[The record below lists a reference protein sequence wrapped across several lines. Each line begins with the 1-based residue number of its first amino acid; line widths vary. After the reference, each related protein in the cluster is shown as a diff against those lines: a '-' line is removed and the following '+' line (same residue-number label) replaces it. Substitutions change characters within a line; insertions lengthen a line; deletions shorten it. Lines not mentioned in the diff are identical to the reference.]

1 MAAKKKPVNSAK
13 PRSAPKT
20 ATKKAATAKK
30 AGAKETPAVAA
41 ATVKKAT
48 KKGPAKKGAAKTS
61 AKKISPKAAP
71 KTAPTKATKKVSPK
85 KAATK
90 TAPTKATPTK
100 ATKKTAPTKATKKV
114 SPKKAAT
121 KSATPAGLAQQ
132 LRKLLEGE
140 DAKAIHA
147 KGLELFSAITQGTK
161 GELHLGLLAVAFRRA
176 GELGH
181 AEAWVDFGQC
191 LQNGWGVD
199 ADEEA
204 ALAAYAKAA
213 SMGSDQGAYALAANA
228 YWHQADF
235 AAAQTWAKKAL
246 RGGDPVGAV
255 HYLLGRMAFLG
266 QGVRANKKKSYALHE
281 TAAKRGDSDAMF
293 ELFAMASTGEG
304 TKKDEP
310 TAVVWLMEAAKRNHP
325 RALFNLGSFHSM
337 GTFGFAEDL
346 EAAAKFFEAAS
357 ENGHGRASATLG
369 TMYLGGKGVRASKK
383 KADEFFAR
391 ATAQGFDVQEFLEAL
406 G

>member
-1 MAAKKKPVNSAK
+1 MAAKKKPLATAK
-13 PRSAPKT
+13 PRSAPKNSAVT
-20 ATKKAATAKK
+20 TKKSTTADKPATAKK
-30 AGAKETPAVAA
+30 AAPKPATAKKPAAKKAPA
-41 ATVKKAT
+41 ATAPTAKKPAAKKATPKPAVKKA
-48 KKGPAKKGAAKTS
+48 K
-61 AKKISPKAAP
+61 KAAP
-71 KTAPTKATKKVSPK
+71 KPAAK
-85 KAATK
+85 KAA
-90 TAPTKATPTK
+90 
-100 ATKKTAPTKATKKV
+100 
-114 SPKKAAT
+114 PKPAKGG
-121 KSATPAGLAQQ
+121 TPAGLAQQ

-140 DAKAIHA
+140 DAPSIHA
-147 KGLELFSAITQGTK
+147 KGVELFSAITQGTK

-199 ADEEA
+199 PDEEA

-228 YWHQADF
+228 YWHQQDF
-235 AAAQTWAKKAL
+235 AAAQAWAKKAL

-255 HYLLGRMAFLG
+255 HYLLGRMAFHG
-266 QGVRANKKKSYALHE
+266 QGVRANKKKSYELHE

-293 ELFAMASTGEG
+293 ELFAMASTGQG

-325 RALFNLGSFHSM
+325 RALFNLGAFHAM
-337 GTFGFAEDL
+337 GSFGFAEDL
-346 EAAAKFFEAAS
+346 EAAASFYEAAS

-369 TMYLGGKGVRASKK
+369 TMYLGGKGVRKSDK
-383 KADEFFAR
+383 KAAEFFER
-391 ATAQGFDVQEFLEAL
+391 AEAQGFDVQEFLEGL

>member
-1 MAAKKKPVNSAK
+1 MAAKKKPLNSSK
-13 PRSAPKT
+13 PRSAAGKVAPRAAATPKEASGKKTPAKAASAKRAAAT
-20 ATKKAATAKK
+20 AKETTKRSTAAPTAKKPTAKKATAKK
-30 AGAKETPAVAA
+30 AT
-41 ATVKKAT
+41 
-48 KKGPAKKGAAKTS
+48 
-61 AKKISPKAAP
+61 AKKISTTAA
-71 KTAPTKATKKVSPK
+71 TGK
-85 KAATK
+85 KAPAK
-90 TAPTKATPTK
+90 SPAKAK
-100 ATKKTAPTKATKKV
+100 
-114 SPKKAAT
+114 
-121 KSATPAGLAQQ
+121 TPAGLAQE

-140 DAKAIHA
+140 DAKAIHT
-147 KGLELFSAITQGTK
+147 KGVELFSAITQGTK

-191 LQNGWGVD
+191 LQNGWGVV

-235 AAAQTWAKKAL
+235 AAAQAWAKKAL

-255 HYLLGRMAFLG
+255 HYLLGRMAFHG

-337 GTFGFAEDL
+337 GSFGFGQDL
-346 EAAAKFFEAAS
+346 EAAARFFEAAS
-357 ENGHGRASATLG
+357 ESGHGRASATLG

-383 KADEFFAR
+383 KAQEFFAR
-391 ATAQGFDVQEFLEAL
+391 ATAQGFDVQEFLEGL

>member
-71 KTAPTKATKKVSPK
+71 
-85 KAATK
+85 
-90 TAPTKATPTK
+90 
-100 ATKKTAPTKATKKV
+100 KTAPTKATKKV

>member
-1 MAAKKKPVNSAK
+1 MAAKKKSVSSGTAP
-13 PRSAPKT
+13 SAPKKT
-20 ATKKAATAKK
+20 APKKAATAKK
-30 AGAKETPAVAA
+30 AATKETPAVAA
-41 ATVKKAT
+41 ASVKKAT
-48 KKGPAKKGAAKTS
+48 KEGLAKKGAAKTS
-61 AKKISPKAAP
+61 SKKLSPKAAT
-71 KTAPTKATKKVSPK
+71 KTAPTKATKKVSAK
-85 KAATK
+85 RAATK

-100 ATKKTAPTKATKKV
+100 ATKKTAPTKATK
-114 SPKKAAT
+114 

-357 ENGHGRASATLG
+357 ESGHGRASATLG
-369 TMYLGGKGVRASKK
+369 TMYLGGKGVRPSKR
-383 KADEFFAR
+383 KAEEFFAR